1 MARRLSIA
9 LGNTRISR
17 LADRPW
23 RRGVGYDPDGV
34 TAGIVVDQDRI
45 KRALLTRKGELLDRH
60 DRITKKTRHRDEP
73 LPQDFAEQAVE
84 LENQELL
91 EALDVEVAEE
101 LRQISRALQ
110 RIESGE
116 YAHCTSCGE
125 DIPDA
130 RLEALPTTSLC
141 VDCATEAER
150 H

>member
-1 MARRLSIA
+1 M
-9 LGNTRISR
+9 
-17 LADRPW
+17 
-23 RRGVGYDPDGV
+23 
-34 TAGIVVDQDRI
+34 VDHQQI
-45 KRALLTRKGELLDRH
+45 KRGLLARKEELLERH
-60 DRITKKTRHRDEP
+60 SRIARKTRHREEP

-101 LRQISRALQ
+101 LRQISRALL

-116 YAHCTSCGE
+116 YANCTSCGE
-125 DIPDA
+125 RIPAA
-130 RLEALPTTSLC
+130 RLEAMPTTSQC

>member
-1 MARRLSIA
+1 M
-9 LGNTRISR
+9 
-17 LADRPW
+17 
-23 RRGVGYDPDGV
+23 
-34 TAGIVVDQDRI
+34 DQNHI
-45 KRALLTRKGELLDRH
+45 KRALLARQSELLDRH
-60 DRITKKTRHRDEP
+60 GRISKKTRHRDEP

-116 YAHCTSCGE
+116 YTRCSSCGV
-125 DIPDA
+125 DIPAA

-150 H
+150 

>member
-1 MARRLSIA
+1 METI
-9 LGNTRISR
+9 
-17 LADRPW
+17 
-23 RRGVGYDPDGV
+23 
-34 TAGIVVDQDRI
+34 VDQDHI
-45 KRALLTRKGELLDRH
+45 KRGLLVRKEELLERH
-60 DRITKKTRHRDEP
+60 SRITKKTRHRDEP

-116 YAHCTSCGE
+116 YAHCASCGVN
-125 DIPDA
+125 IPAA
-130 RLEALPTTSLC
+130 RLQALPTTGLC